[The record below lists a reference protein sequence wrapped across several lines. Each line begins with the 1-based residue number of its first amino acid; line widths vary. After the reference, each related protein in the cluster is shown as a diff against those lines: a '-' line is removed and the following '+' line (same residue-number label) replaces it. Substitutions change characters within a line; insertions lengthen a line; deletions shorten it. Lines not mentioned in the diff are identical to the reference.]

1 LAIGSD
7 ISIWALKWNG
17 THYTQYLNSLP
28 SGESGAVSLSR
39 DGNAMAVGHPSSGNN
54 GGVTTVYKVRPSGC
68 TDNKKLLRI
77 SFTTDE
83 YPEENRWTLHI
94 GNETIQSQLYDELQ
108 QFMTFVE
115 EICVPADVC
124 VKFRVFDTAGN
135 GLQDPGGYSVMLGGE
150 EVANGDDFWF
160 KQGGDLKFGETKY
173 ITGDC
178 NCPAGLS
185 PLSIVA
191 KDSYNADIPMEW
203 ALSHQNSTSAEEY
216 VFTHTMVHEVEI
228 FEECIPDGCWH
239 LSNPQCHT
247 GCWTD
252 LAVGIDWWYNVTYND
267 GLPEIKGGEGR
278 DQFCP
283 EGDETISF
291 GECLLGENATVK
303 YIRPTY
309 PPTTSISPSSSSTS
323 TYPPTTSS
331 PSSSS
336 SPTELTTKIMRMKR
350 MF

>member
-1 LAIGSD
+1 MISLILKVFSFLSCCRLSVDISDDGSTLAIGSG

-17 THYTQYLNSLP
+17 THYIQYFNSLP
-28 SGESGAVSLSR
+28 SGKSSAISLSR
-39 DGNAMAVGHPSSGNN
+39 DGNALAVGHPSSGNN
-54 GGVTTVYKVRPSGC
+54 GGITTVFKVRPPGC
-68 TDNKKLLRI
+68 PGNKKLLRI
-77 SFTTDE
+77 SFTTDSE
-83 YPEENRWTLHI
+83 PWQNRWTLHI

-135 GLQDPGGYSVMLGGE
+135 GLQAPGGYSVMLGGE

-160 KQGGDLKFGETKY
+160 KQGGDFKFGETKY

-178 NCPAGLS
+178 NCSTGLT
-185 PLSIVA
+185 LLYIVA
-191 KDSYNADIPMEW
+191 KNFDYNIPMEW
-203 ALSHQNSTSAEEY
+203 ALSYQNKTAAREY
-216 VFTHTMVHEVEI
+216 VFNRTMGNNIEI
-228 FEECIPDGCWH
+228 FEECIPEGCWH

-247 GCWTD
+247 DCWTD
-252 LAVGIDWWYNVTYND
+252 LALDDDWWYNVTYND

-291 GECLLGENATVK
+291 GECLPGENSTVK

-309 PPTTSISPSSSSTS
+309 PGDP
-323 TYPPTTSS
+323 
-331 PSSSS
+331 
-336 SPTELTTKIMRMKR
+336 
-350 MF
+350 